1 MAVYTDIDE
10 RELADF
16 LARYPVGEL
25 LSYRGIAEGV
35 ENSNF
40 LIHATDAAYI
50 LTLFERRVAEHDLP
64 FFLGL
69 KKHLAANGFGC
80 PHPIERTGEAG
91 EGAMLG
97 RLAGRPAALVSF
109 LEGVWLRRPTP
120 AHCREAGT
128 AMARLHEGGADFPM
142 RRANALGP
150 GAWASLYE
158 AAGPDA
164 PNVAEGLA
172 ETVET
177 ALREVE
183 RGWPTGLPAGIVH
196 ADYFPDNVFFL
207 HDRVSGVIDF
217 YFAANDQL
225 AYDIA
230 IALLAWCHERDG
242 MFNATKGRAFLA
254 GYESVRRLGPDE
266 AEALPVLARGAAL
279 RFMLTRL
286 YDWLHVP
293 GDGLVVKKDPAE
305 YLAKLRHH
313 ANVTSAAEYGLIREA
328 A

>member
-40 LIHATDAAYI
+40 LIHASDAPYI
-50 LTLFERRVAEHDLP
+50 LTLFERRVAEADLP

-69 KKHLAANGFGC
+69 KKHLAANGFDC
-80 PHPIERTGEAG
+80 PQPIETGD
-91 EGAMLG
+91 GAMLG
-97 RLAGRPAALVSF
+97 RLAERPAALVSF

-120 AHCREAGT
+120 AHCREAG
-128 AMARLHEGGADFPM
+128 AALARLHLAGRDFALSRP
-142 RRANALGP
+142 NALGP
-150 GAWASLYE
+150 NAWAPLYD

-172 ETVET
+172 ETVEASLT
-177 ALREVE
+177 EIE
-183 RGWPTGLPAGIVH
+183 RDWPTGLPTGVIH
-196 ADYFPDNVFFL
+196 ADYFTDNVFFL

-217 YFAANDQL
+217 YFACNDAL
-225 AYDIA
+225 AYDVA

-254 GYESVRRLGPDE
+254 GYESVRRLEADE

-293 GDGLVVKKDPAE
+293 NDGLVVKKDPAE
-305 YLAKLRHH
+305 YLAKMRHH
-313 ANVTSAAEYGLIREA
+313 AGVRSATEYGLEREYA
-328 A
+328 